1 MQILLH
7 RTEATYKIKK
17 YILFRFL
24 IWKDTLLMILTSWWS
39 FRPADD
45 DSDLPGDPKRSIP
58 LFGVSGGAQV
68 FAKQLKRHISGF
80 PTKNLTISDQY
91 FQRFHCQKKDI
102 CNSAVF
108 SPTALLQISF
118 VEIILRLPVDISLK
132 ENRIPPLG
140 PSCSRL
146 AFLPRQRRGI

>member
-1 MQILLH
+1 M
-7 RTEATYKIKK
+7 TKK
-17 YILFRFL
+17 
-24 IWKDTLLMILTSWWS
+24 
-39 FRPADD
+39 
-45 DSDLPGDPKRSIP
+45 SIT
-58 LFGVSGGAQV
+58 LFGVSGGTQV
-68 FAKQLKRHISGF
+68 IAKQPNIHIFGF
-80 PTKNLTISDQY
+80 PTKNLTILDQY

-132 ENRIPPLG
+132 ENIIPPLG

-146 AFLPRQRRGI
+146 AFLPWQRRGI